1 MASIQD
7 ENSNY
12 ALVKDELGD
21 LLLQILLHSKIAE
34 EHNHFAIVDVID
46 SLKSKLIERHP
57 HVFGDVKLD
66 SAEEVEKQWET
77 IKQKDNSQSI
87 FDDINSK
94 LPSITRAF
102 KTQRKAKKLNLS
114 YADYEEALSDLLSEV
129 KELEEAK
136 KLEDRKSEIGDVLFS
151 IINVLNQILPITHSE
166 IDDSL
171 SQLKNIS
178 KKINT
183 TNLSNTNTSLQL
195 AYWIKQIPLIYYPAG
210 LHSSAIR
217 FKNSLQ
223 ENSKSHVIIENVIE
237 TCHNGI
243 VSWEKQ
249 SNVQPILLQGMD
261 DNLSLI
267 HI

>member
-1 MASIQD
+1 MNEFDELVDIVKKLREECPWDMEQTHESLSRHLIEEAYELLDALASIQEED
-7 ENSNY
+7 SNY
-12 ALVKDELGD
+12 VQVKDELGD

-34 EHNHFAIVDVID
+34 ENNHFAIVDVID

-77 IKQKDNSQSI
+77 IKQKDSSQSI

-94 LPSITRAF
+94 LPSISRAF

-151 IINVLNQILPITHSE
+151 IINVCRYLEADPEIQLNKSTQRFIE
-166 IDDSL
+166 RAQYVEKYIDKDSDIDKL
-171 SQLKNIS
+171 WQEA
-178 KKINT
+178 KKT
-183 TNLSNTNTSLQL
+183 L
-195 AYWIKQIPLIYYPAG
+195 
-210 LHSSAIR
+210 
-217 FKNSLQ
+217 
-223 ENSKSHVIIENVIE
+223 
-237 TCHNGI
+237 
-243 VSWEKQ
+243 EK
-249 SNVQPILLQGMD
+249 
-261 DNLSLI
+261 
-267 HI
+267 

>member
-1 MASIQD
+1 MNEFDELVGIVRKLREECPWDMEQTHESLSRHLIEEAYELLDALASIQEED
-7 ENSNY
+7 LNY
-12 ALVKDELGD
+12 VQVKDELGD

-34 EHNHFAIVDVID
+34 ESNHFAIVDVID

-77 IKQKDNSQSI
+77 IKQKDSSQSI
-87 FDDINSK
+87 FNDINSK

-151 IINVLNQILPITHSE
+151 IINVCRYLEADPEIQLNKSTQRFIE
-166 IDDSL
+166 RAQYVEKYIDKDSDIDKL
-171 SQLKNIS
+171 WQEA
-178 KKINT
+178 KKT
-183 TNLSNTNTSLQL
+183 L
-195 AYWIKQIPLIYYPAG
+195 
-210 LHSSAIR
+210 
-217 FKNSLQ
+217 
-223 ENSKSHVIIENVIE
+223 
-237 TCHNGI
+237 
-243 VSWEKQ
+243 EK
-249 SNVQPILLQGMD
+249 
-261 DNLSLI
+261 
-267 HI
+267 

>member
-1 MASIQD
+1 MDEFDELVGIVKKLREECPWDMEQTHESLSRHLIEEAYELLDALASIQEKD
-7 ENSNY
+7 SNY
-12 ALVKDELGD
+12 AQVKDELGD

-34 EHNHFAIVDVID
+34 ENNHFAIVDVID

-151 IINVLNQILPITHSE
+151 IINVCRYLEADPEIQLNKSTQRFIE
-166 IDDSL
+166 RAQYVEKYIDKDSDIDKL
-171 SQLKNIS
+171 WQEA
-178 KKINT
+178 KKT
-183 TNLSNTNTSLQL
+183 L
-195 AYWIKQIPLIYYPAG
+195 
-210 LHSSAIR
+210 
-217 FKNSLQ
+217 
-223 ENSKSHVIIENVIE
+223 
-237 TCHNGI
+237 
-243 VSWEKQ
+243 EK
-249 SNVQPILLQGMD
+249 
-261 DNLSLI
+261 
-267 HI
+267 

>member
-1 MASIQD
+1 MNEFDELVDIVKKLREECPWDMEQTHESLSRHLIEEAYELLDALASIQEED
-7 ENSNY
+7 LNY
-12 ALVKDELGD
+12 VQVKDELGD

-34 EHNHFAIVDVID
+34 ENNHFAIVDVID

-151 IINVLNQILPITHSE
+151 IINVCRYLEADPEIQLNKSTQRFIE
-166 IDDSL
+166 RAQYVEKYIDKDSDIDKL
-171 SQLKNIS
+171 WQEA
-178 KKINT
+178 KKT
-183 TNLSNTNTSLQL
+183 L
-195 AYWIKQIPLIYYPAG
+195 
-210 LHSSAIR
+210 
-217 FKNSLQ
+217 
-223 ENSKSHVIIENVIE
+223 
-237 TCHNGI
+237 
-243 VSWEKQ
+243 EK
-249 SNVQPILLQGMD
+249 
-261 DNLSLI
+261 
-267 HI
+267 

>member
-1 MASIQD
+1 MNEFDELVGIVKKLRAECPWDMEQTHESLSRHLIEEAYELLDALASIQEED
-7 ENSNY
+7 SNY
-12 ALVKDELGD
+12 AQVKDELGD

-34 EHNHFAIVDVID
+34 ENNHFAIVDVID

-151 IINVLNQILPITHSE
+151 IINVCRYLEADPEIQLNKSTQRFIE
-166 IDDSL
+166 RAQYVEKYIDKDSDIDKL
-171 SQLKNIS
+171 WQEA
-178 KKINT
+178 KKT
-183 TNLSNTNTSLQL
+183 L
-195 AYWIKQIPLIYYPAG
+195 
-210 LHSSAIR
+210 
-217 FKNSLQ
+217 
-223 ENSKSHVIIENVIE
+223 
-237 TCHNGI
+237 
-243 VSWEKQ
+243 EK
-249 SNVQPILLQGMD
+249 
-261 DNLSLI
+261 
-267 HI
+267 